1 MAVQTQAL
9 AFDAQQLSQNL
20 RSQVDQLNS
29 TNIILSDVS
38 YHRGYLSGN
47 TLSAPGGAQT
57 LTITAGVCADSTN
70 AVLMKLAST
79 YTKTMAS
86 WAVGSTN
93 GGLDTGS
100 VATSTWYHFRISCSA
115 AGTIKLQV
123 ASANGSLGTAVSS
136 STDVPTG
143 VNLQV
148 CTQIFPRS
156 NVAVTTIIDRT
167 SYVAA
172 TQRI

>member
-1 MAVQTQAL
+1 MTKDKPLVSIVTSSFNQAT
-9 AFDAQQLSQNL
+9 FLSQTMQSVFN
-20 RSQVDQLNS
+20 Q
-29 TNIILSDVS
+29 S
-38 YHRGYLSGN
+38 YPRIEYIV
-47 TLSAPGGAQT
+47 TDA
-57 LTITAGVCADSTN
+57 
-70 AVLMKLAST
+70 
-79 YTKTMAS
+79 
-86 WAVGSTN
+86 GSTVHY
-93 GGLDTGS
+93 
-100 VATSTWYHFRISCSA
+100 VASAVAPVASTWYHFRISCSA

-136 STDVPTG
+136 NTDVPTG

-156 NVAVTTIIDRT
+156 NAAVTTIIDRT